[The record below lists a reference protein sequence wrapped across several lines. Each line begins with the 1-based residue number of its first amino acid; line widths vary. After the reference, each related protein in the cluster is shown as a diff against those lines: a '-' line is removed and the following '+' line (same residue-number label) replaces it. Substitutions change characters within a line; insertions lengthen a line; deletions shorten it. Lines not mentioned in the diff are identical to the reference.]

1 MAVLD
6 TLRQD
11 ALDALHATVNSL
23 HSDFAAKL
31 VAAGHDVS
39 ADDHTD
45 KLVAAAT
52 TAVAQPGQ
60 PPTYADAALASF
72 SLSMTHALLAFAT
85 QHLPAKFQPI
95 LAAAEPGVEQL
106 ALDLGENKP
115 VEKSELIDDAVKVAE
130 TAASV
135 LIPGAAPVVALVE
148 AVRGAFEHGS
158 ATPASVEQTA
168 VGAVESVIEHT
179 AEAAAEKALPGLG
192 GALADAALHAV
203 EGTIDDALK
212 HPGG

>member
-1 MAVLD
+1 MSILD

-45 KLVAAAT
+45 KLVAAAS
-52 TAVAQPGQ
+52 TAAAQPGQ

-95 LAAAEPGVEQL
+95 LAAAEPGVDQL

-115 VEKSELIDDAVKVAE
+115 VEKSSLIDDVVKVAE

-148 AVRGAFEHGS
+148 GVREAVEGGQGS
-158 ATPASVEQTA
+158 TAAQTA
-168 VGAVESVIEHT
+168 VGAVESVVERT
-179 AEAAAEKALPGLG
+179 AETAAEKALPGLG